1 MSRLVTLLLPLAV
14 LACAEPPTQAAA
26 PTPPG
31 AVHYHLRQGSQLLN
45 CTTWGFDTI
54 CRNA

>member
-1 MSRLVTLLLPLAV
+1 VHKLAALLLPLAL
-14 LACAEPPTQAAA
+14 LACAEPQTQAS
-26 PTPPG
+26 TPPG
-31 AVHYHLRQGSQLLN
+31 AVHYHLRQGSQLLD